1 MTKPGLRS
9 LIRRLLA
16 AQAGSAPDRA
26 LLERFLTARDEAAFA
41 ALVERHGAM
50 VLGVA
55 RNVLHNHQDAEDVFQ
70 ATFLVLARKA
80 GSVRKQGSLG
90 SWLHGV
96 AYRLALNARTA
107 AAVRR
112 RHESGSPGRAPATSA
127 DDLTWR
133 ELSAVLHE
141 ELERLP
147 DRYRAPLV
155 LCYLEG
161 MTQDEAA
168 EHLGLAKG
176 TLKGRLERARL
187 LLRGRLGRRGLA
199 PAVVLLADACW
210 PAGAAPAAPRLS
222 TTTRAAVAVAAGGP
236 SGASAS
242 VARLTEGALRA
253 MFVRKLRFTL
263 ALLLA
268 VGLVAAG
275 AHLLTSHEAPGGPPA
290 TAAPAPEKQVGE
302 RVKEMP
308 WGKPVGGWRM
318 RLTPSAT
325 EYRRNTPLI
334 LMLEF
339 QNVSAGPLA
348 LKSLGWWC
356 PDPEVTEGGKRL
368 VARPV
373 IDVTPWEG
381 ARGELPAGAS
391 IKWAVDFNRLRFARQ
406 PLKAGAVLRVRFRLA
421 LPGEGA
427 LPPRLFSNEVSLRL
441 RDDHPSVMSG
451 SPDLPAKWS
460 GSTELVYREH
470 VPFVGYSALRI
481 DGTGRVWLVSIGRAK
496 RGKARAELVRTEA
509 MLSRDRLDRLA
520 RFLREQKVWE
530 VATLAPDSIPVPDE
544 GDARLSLGAGRGT
557 LVRNFPDSVVRGH
570 PKLLRLRQEMEDVKA
585 DALRAADAKKARP

>member
-1 MTKPGLRS
+1 LRS

-16 AQAGSAPDRA
+16 AQAREGPDRP
-26 LLERFLTARDEAAFA
+26 LLERFLAHKDEAAFA

-55 RNVLHNHQDAEDVFQ
+55 RNVLGHRQDAEDVFQ

-80 GSVRKQGSLG
+80 GSVREQGSLG

-96 AYRLALNARTA
+96 AYRLALKARSA
-107 AAVRR
+107 AAARR
-112 RHESGSPGRAPATSA
+112 RHESGAPGRPPGISP

-168 EHLGLAKG
+168 EHLGLARG

-187 LLRGRLGRRGLA
+187 ILRGRLGRRGLA
-199 PAVVLLADACW
+199 PAVVLLADAVR
-210 PAGAAPAAPRLS
+210 PAGAAPAPSLVS
-222 TTTRAAVAVAAGGP
+222 TTSRAAAALVAGGP

-253 MFVRKLRFTL
+253 MFVRKLRFTA

-268 VGLVAAG
+268 LGLVAAG
-275 AHLLTSHEAPGGPPA
+275 ARLLTSHEAPGGPPA
-290 TAAPAPEKQVGE
+290 TAAPAPEKPPVGE
-302 RVKEMP
+302 RGKEVP
-308 WGKPVGGWRM
+308 WGKAVGGWRM
-318 RLTPSAT
+318 RLTPSGA
-325 EYRRNTPLI
+325 EYRRNTPLP
-334 LMLEF
+334 LVLEI
-339 QNVSAGPLA
+339 QNVSGGPLA

-368 VARPV
+368 VARRV
-373 IDVTPWEG
+373 IDVAPWEG
-381 ARGELPAGAS
+381 RRGELPAGAS
-391 IKWAVDFNRLRFARQ
+391 IKWAVDFNGLRFARQ
-406 PLKAGAVLRVRFRLA
+406 PLKAGAALRVRFRLP

-427 LPPRLFSNEVSLRL
+427 LPPQLFSNEVSLKL

-451 SPDLPAKWS
+451 EAGLPAKWS
-460 GSTELVYREH
+460 GSMELVYREH

-481 DGTGRVWLVSIGRAK
+481 DGAGRVWVVSIGR
-496 RGKARAELVRTEA
+496 GKGPAGLVRTEA
-509 MLSRDRLDRLA
+509 VLSRDRLDRLA
-520 RFLREQKVWE
+520 RFLRDQKVWE
-530 VATLAPDSIPVPDE
+530 LATLAPDRIAVPDE
-544 GDARLSLGAGRGT
+544 GEAHLSLGAGRGS
-557 LVRNFPDSVVRGH
+557 LVRTFPDSLVRGH
-570 PKLLRLRQEMEDVKA
+570 PKLLRLREEMEAVKA
-585 DALRAADAKKARP
+585 DALRAAAAKKERP